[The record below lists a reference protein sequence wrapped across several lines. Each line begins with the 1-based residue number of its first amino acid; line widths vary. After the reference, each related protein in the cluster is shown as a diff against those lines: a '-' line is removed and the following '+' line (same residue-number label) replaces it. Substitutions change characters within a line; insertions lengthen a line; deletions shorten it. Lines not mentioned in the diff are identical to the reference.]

1 MSKKVKVGLMLG
13 GGGAK
18 GSYQLGVIKAL
29 EELNLLK
36 HIDAISGVSIGAI
49 NTLLLMGKKK
59 YRDMVEIWKI
69 MDSDNV
75 FGTRGGSLFK
85 EKRIY
90 DFEPVAKKLIE
101 TIDLKHIKKSKYQGF
116 ATAALIYDK
125 ESFIH
130 QIKTDTMEKKVFD
143 LNKVKDPYLATMA
156 SSSIPVVFGP
166 TVIDGK
172 KYVDGGVVDNY
183 PVKPLLD
190 HGCNFIIAVALDD
203 WFNPYLYD
211 NEDIHIMNFTSTS
224 AFEKSKIA
232 DMLDVMKFNEG
243 FKTEKEEL
251 GYHVAKTMIQKMIN
265 ERFIKR
271 KFGFTSI
278 VKKEGF
284 KVLELSKFD
293 EMFIQNM
300 KQQKRIRMKKLIKEN
315 KQKMKLE
322 RKKLKREKKLNE

>member
-1 MSKKVKVGLMLG
+1 MSKKIKVGLMLG

-18 GSYQLGVIKAL
+18 GSYQLGVIKVL

-59 YRDMVEIWKI
+59 YHEMVDIWKI
-69 MDSDNV
+69 MDSENV
-75 FGTRGGSLFK
+75 FGTRGSSLFK

-90 DFEPVAKKLIE
+90 DFEPVAQKLIE
-101 TIDLKHIKKSKYQGF
+101 TIDLKYIKKSRYQGF

-130 QIKTDTMEKKVFD
+130 QIKTDTMETTVFD
-143 LNKVKDPYLATMA
+143 LNKTHDPYLATMA

-166 TVIDGK
+166 TIIDGK

-183 PVKPLLD
+183 PIKPLID
-190 HGCNFIIAVALDD
+190 YGCNFIIAVALDD
-203 WFNPYLYD
+203 WFNPYLFD
-211 NEDIHIMNFTSTS
+211 NEDIHIMNFTSSS
-224 AFEKSKIA
+224 AFEKGRLA
-232 DMLDVMKFNEG
+232 DLLDVMKFNTE

-265 ERFIKR
+265 EGFIKR
-271 KFGFTSI
+271 RFGFTSF

-293 EMFIQNM
+293 EIFIKNM
-300 KQQKRIRMKKLIKEN
+300 KQQKRIRIKKMIKEN

-322 RKKLKREKKLNE
+322 KSKLKREKIE